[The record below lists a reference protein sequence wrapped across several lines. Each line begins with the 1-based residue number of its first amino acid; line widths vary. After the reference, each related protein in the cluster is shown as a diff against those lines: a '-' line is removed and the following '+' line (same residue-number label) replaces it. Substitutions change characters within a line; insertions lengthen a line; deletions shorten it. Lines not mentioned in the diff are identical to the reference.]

1 MEDVM
6 RLFRLHARRDWERGA
21 IAAVWNRDQ
30 LFVPQT
36 APIYPWLVKARVG
49 IYVAWPGPRR

>member
-1 MEDVM
+1 M

-49 IYVAWPGPRR
+49 IYVAWPGPPR